1 MLWWGLVEV
10 GVGYLTAYLPTLQAL
25 LDRPALRSLSN
36 KIRSK
41 ASLSSLSSRRT
52 KMQEKSLSDSTQ
64 QLESGEQR
72 PRDSNDAPEGRR
84 SVAPSTA
91 V

>member
-1 MLWWGLVEV
+1 M
-10 GVGYLTAYLPTLQAL
+10 GYLTACLPTLQAL

-41 ASLSSLSSRRT
+41 ASLSSLSSRST
-52 KMQEKSLSDSTQ
+52 KTQEKSLSDSTQ
-64 QLESGEQR
+64 ELENGGQH
-72 PRDSNDAPEGRR
+72 PRDSNDALEDRR